1 MKAVTRL
8 SVKGLLI
15 SAREAR
21 TKIISEFLLHIT
33 GVVFKR
39 NSPKIIAITGSAG
52 KTTTK
57 DCTAQMLRSMST
69 MHATPYNSNDRYG
82 VPRTLLD
89 LPNIYNFST
98 LLAASPKILQRL
110 IFGPPKYDFIVL
122 EMGARL
128 PNTLPRQLQFFRPSI
143 SVVTSIAPAH
153 LETLG
158 SLDGVFREKS
168 SLVSAL
174 GSEGHAVLCFDD
186 PMVQRMK
193 DLTSAPTTSYG
204 FSPSADV
211 WMEAPVREG
220 SGISTTLHDFHGSV
234 RLQFPRLFNRH
245 HLYAVMAAWSIGLIT
260 KMSRAEMANA
270 VQNFAPTHG
279 RGKLISGPLDSLL
292 YDDSYNANPLSMRS
306 AIEAF
311 DSIAGRRRR
320 IIILGDML
328 ELGSASEHWH
338 KEIGEIAGG
347 AGHVLFAIGAHARH
361 YAAAFRSRDPVNKT
375 VEFFSAEDAYATIK
389 REIRPGDAILL
400 KGSHSTGVHK
410 LAGYLEKDWQQ
421 D

>member
-1 MKAVTRL
+1 
-8 SVKGLLI
+8 
-15 SAREAR
+15 
-21 TKIISEFLLHIT
+21 
-33 GVVFKR
+33 
-39 NSPKIIAITGSAG
+39 
-52 KTTTK
+52 
-57 DCTAQMLRSMST
+57 MLRSMSAV
-69 MHATPYNSNDRYG
+69 HATPYNSNDRYG

-98 LLAASPKILQRL
+98 LLAATPKILQRL

-128 PNTLPRQLQFFRPSI
+128 PGTLPRQLQFFRPSI
-143 SVVTSIAPAH
+143 SVITSIAPAH

-158 SLDGVFREKS
+158 SLEGVFQEKS
-168 SLVSAL
+168 SLVSAV

-211 WMEAPVREG
+211 WMEAPEREG
-220 SGISTTLHDFHGSV
+220 SGISTTLHDSHGSV
-234 RLQFPRLFNRH
+234 ELHFPRLSNRH
-245 HLYAVMAAWSIGLIT
+245 HLYAVMAAWSVGLIT
-260 KMSRAEMANA
+260 ELPRDAMANA

-279 RGKLISGPLDSLL
+279 RGRVIFGPLDSLL

-311 DSIAGRRRR
+311 DSIAGQRRR

-328 ELGSASEHWH
+328 ELGSAGEHLH
-338 KEIGEIAGG
+338 AEIGGIAGD
-347 AGHVLFAIGAHARH
+347 AGDVLFAIGAHARH
-361 YAAAFRSRDPVNKT
+361 YAAAFSSRKPVNKT
-375 VEFFSAEDAYATIK
+375 FEFSAVEDACATIK
-389 REIRPGDAILL
+389 REIRNGDAILL

-410 LAGYLEKDWQQ
+410 LASYLQKDWEQ